1 MSDNFELLKIFLE
14 NIKKDFN
21 DLNFSLVF
29 SVVDNRMNV
38 TITDR
43 QEKKPYGG
51 ISSRNIDDVGYFLGK
66 NLEKLKIAWFYL
78 TLFYTRYNI
87 ISVISTSLKYNQESF
102 ISFKNIV
109 KNWYNNT
116 MQLKIHYQKRMRDYI

>member
-1 MSDNFELLKIFLE
+1 MEKLISLE

-21 DLNFSLVF
+21 KYDFSLVF

-51 ISSRNIDDVGYFLGK
+51 ISSRNIDDVGSFLRK
-66 NLEKLKIAWFYL
+66 NLEKIKKIA
-78 TLFYTRYNI
+78 
-87 ISVISTSLKYNQESF
+87 
-102 ISFKNIV
+102 
-109 KNWYNNT
+109 
-116 MQLKIHYQKRMRDYI
+116 

>member
-1 MSDNFELLKIFLE
+1 MSDNFEPLKIFLE

-43 QEKKPYGG
+43 QEKKPYCG
-51 ISSRNIDDVGYFLGK
+51 ISSRNIDAVGYFLRK
-66 NLEKLKIAWFYL
+66 NLEKIKKIA
-78 TLFYTRYNI
+78 
-87 ISVISTSLKYNQESF
+87 
-102 ISFKNIV
+102 
-109 KNWYNNT
+109 
-116 MQLKIHYQKRMRDYI
+116 